1 MLCFFFFSSRRRHT
15 SCALGTGVQTCAL
28 PIWRQA
34 DPGAVRVREPFQ
46 GRTLLER
53 EARQEPRTGA
63 SAPVFV
69 SGDTESGMR
78 HRKTFNAK
86 QFVVAG
92 CMAAAVLLAACGTSS
107 TPDDGIASAK
117 SGGTRLGTRAAPAHD
132 GKTITKNADAVWS
145 DYDPAPLYPGSK
157 SLPLQYIT
165 MG

>member
-1 MLCFFFFSSRRRHT
+1 
-15 SCALGTGVQTCAL
+15 
-28 PIWRQA
+28 
-34 DPGAVRVREPFQ
+34 
-46 GRTLLER
+46 
-53 EARQEPRTGA
+53 
-63 SAPVFV
+63 
-69 SGDTESGMR
+69 MR

-86 QFVVAG
+86 QVVGAG

-117 SGGTRLGTRAAPAHD
+117 SGWTTLGTRAAPAHD

-165 MG
+165 MRDGVQLAAHVTVPADDDGTAREPPMPVVLVPTSSNGVAGNVVRARGGSTPSITPQRPVTLPADWPR

>member
-1 MLCFFFFSSRRRHT
+1 
-15 SCALGTGVQTCAL
+15 
-28 PIWRQA
+28 
-34 DPGAVRVREPFQ
+34 
-46 GRTLLER
+46 
-53 EARQEPRTGA
+53 
-63 SAPVFV
+63 
-69 SGDTESGMR
+69 MR

-86 QFVVAG
+86 QVVGAG

-117 SGGTRLGTRAAPAHD
+117 SGWTTLGTRAAPAHD

-165 MG
+165 MRDGVPLAASATVPADAAGNALANPLTVVLVQTSYNAASGPVVTAIGGATPRTEERAD